1 MSGPAPHRVFVF
13 PYLGSRHR
21 VVIGD
26 FELIPYGDLAAVPV
40 AAEWLR
46 ARLEAFERMYDA
58 TGVFAQ
64 FKGEPLGSPPPE
76 ELLGP
81 LRRAVLM
88 GILAGSPALD
98 DEGAAGWTAVTSDNA
113 VAYIHPI
120 PQAGSIAV
128 ETGHIVRVLRSGDV
142 ESRRG
147 GIPKPAELHEPMAPP
162 EPDGA
167 IADAMFQALTLETEA
182 ARRLALAVD
191 WLDVVWRNTEAI
203 TQGLRILAMFA
214 GFEALLMDG
223 EKADS
228 RVMAYAY
235 DRLLGETERRTRSF
249 SNLQGRQTSAEFSD
263 KAWWLFSCSL
273 LRNQIVH
280 GDALGAD
287 DYVHEDGRPHLAIG
301 EPRLREAILIA
312 GGNMTGIDDL
322 LLDAFS
328 RHIQRAT
335 TGWLEERRRAST
347 GEVDDG
353 PAEP

>member
-1 MSGPAPHRVFVF
+1 MSGPAPHRVFVI
-13 PYLGSRHR
+13 PYLGCRSR

-26 FELIPYGDLAAVPV
+26 FELIPYGDLATVPV

-46 ARLEAFERMYDA
+46 ARLEVFERMYDA

-64 FKGEPLGSPPPE
+64 FKGEPLGNPPPD

-98 DEGAAGWTAVTSDNA
+98 DEDAAGWTAVTSDNA
-113 VAYIHPI
+113 IAYVHPI
-120 PQAGSIAV
+120 PQSGSIAV
-128 ETGHIVRVLRSGDV
+128 ETGHIVRTLRSGDV

-162 EPDGA
+162 EPDDA
-167 IADAMFQALTLETEA
+167 IADAMFQALTAGTDV

-203 TQGLRILAMFA
+203 SQGLRILAMIA
-214 GFEALLMDG
+214 GFEVLLMDG

-228 RVMAYAY
+228 RAMAYAY
-235 DRLLGETERRTRSF
+235 DRLLGETEKRTRSWT
-249 SNLQGRQTSAEFSD
+249 NLEGRQTSAELSD
-263 KAWWLFSCSL
+263 KAWWLLSCSL
-273 LRNQIVH
+273 LRNRIAH
-280 GDALGAD
+280 GDALRVQ
-287 DYVHEDGRPHLAIG
+287 DYLHEDGRPHLAIG
-301 EPRLREAILIA
+301 EARLREAVLIA
-312 GGNMTGIDDL
+312 AGNITGIDDL
-322 LLDAFS
+322 LLDSFT

-335 TGWLEERRRAST
+335 TEWLEERDESSE
-347 GEVDDG
+347 GVS
-353 PAEP
+353 AERGGL

>member
-1 MSGPAPHRVFVF
+1 
-13 PYLGSRHR
+13 
-21 VVIGD
+21 VIGD

-46 ARLEAFERMYDA
+46 ARLEVFERMYDA

-113 VAYIHPI
+113 VAYVHPI
-120 PQAGSIAV
+120 PQAGRIAV
-128 ETGHIVRVLRSGDV
+128 ETGHIVRTLRSGDV

-147 GIPKPAELHEPMAPP
+147 GIPKPAELHEPIAPP
-162 EPDGA
+162 EPDDA
-167 IADAMFQALTLETEA
+167 IADAMFQALTAGTEE

-203 TQGLRILAMFA
+203 SQGLRIPAIIA

-228 RVMAYAY
+228 RAMAYAY
-235 DRLLGETERRTRSF
+235 DRFRGEPEKRTRSF
-249 SNLQGRQTSAEFSD
+249 NNLAGRQTSAEFSD
-263 KAWWLFSCSL
+263 PAWWLFSCSL
-273 LRNQIVH
+273 LRNRIAH
-280 GDALGAD
+280 GDALGAQ
-287 DYVHEDGRPHLAIG
+287 DYVDENGRPHLAIG
-301 EPRLREAILIA
+301 EPRLREAILVAA
-312 GGNMTGIDDL
+312 GNITGIDDL
-322 LLDAFS
+322 LLDSFS

-335 TGWLEERRRAST
+335 AQWIRGRRDRPES
-347 GEVDDG
+347 GQDKLS
-353 PAEP
+353 